1 MRFMVEKRQK
11 FKESINGKMQVKR
24 NEKEKK
30 GSIMWMKKELICDF
44 KLVNIIKVIGCIQQF
59 FVKETISSNYN
70 PAFFVFWF

>member
-30 GSIMWMKKELICDF
+30 GSIMWRKKELICDF

-59 FVKETISSNYN
+59 FVKETISSN
-70 PAFFVFWF
+70 

>member
-30 GSIMWMKKELICDF
+30 GSIMWRKKELICDF

>member
-30 GSIMWMKKELICDF
+30 GSIMWWKKELICDF

>member
-30 GSIMWMKKELICDF
+30 GNIMWMKKELICDF

>member
-30 GSIMWMKKELICDF
+30 GSIMWRKKELICDF

-59 FVKETISSNYN
+59 FVKQTISSNYN